1 MLSVMLGDLDLA
13 FDIVKANLDQDV
25 QLGTV
30 GTSWSFL
37 WMPEMRP
44 FRLDPRFQAF
54 VTRLKLFDYWKQYGP
69 PDDCNLVG
77 ERLVCR

>member
-1 MLSVMLGDLDLA
+1 MRCSVDFITSTRCALAQLDA
-13 FDIVKANLDQDV
+13 IFADY
-25 QLGTV
+25 
-30 GTSWSFL
+30 SFL

-69 PDDCNLVG
+69 PDDCELAG